1 MTHRRHLLVLL
12 VAVAALGLTACQ
24 GGDPCDPPTD
34 GGPIFNVEQAQ
45 GVADCPPPCDGCGG
59 GTGEPHLVT
68 FDERRYDL
76 QSAAELVAARDRDG
90 TFEVQWRQEPYGNH
104 PVASITA
111 VAMRIGDVRLSVV
124 GGDEV
129 VRLDGEVLD
138 LEPGEGRILPTGVV
152 VHRRDEQV
160 VVTHEASGSSVH
172 VQMSTSMM
180 GVLIDPPDEAEGR
193 MEGLL
198 GDADG
203 DPSNDLVGPDGSV
216 LDGDSWESV
225 HPALAEAWRVD
236 DDSTLF
242 DYEDGAGPDTYWD
255 PTFPPAPVDDLDD
268 EALDAARALCAAA
281 GVTDAGLLE
290 ECAFDL
296 VVTGDASLVDVYVL
310 QQKAM
315 GIPLG
320 DEVDTAPD
328 EPTLDVVDD
337 AVVWTA
343 VLDDRSRPVWGDA
356 TDRVALVHVETG
368 DDGVDTLI
376 ALDARSGEE
385 LWAVDGVEPSVPA
398 TIAGDLVVVATSADG
413 PLAGPAGERG
423 LAALDLATG
432 ASVDEVRFEPDD
444 GEAPIDTGSTLHLVG
459 GVVVHVG
466 NGVARGLAPET
477 LELRW
482 TTELPGRTDLVPA
495 VDGDRIWLGWRDG
508 DGTEIAVLDPAN
520 GELTARDVLDG
531 RPSAPT
537 ARAVADG
544 ALVVA
549 LRGEATAWVRLDV
562 EGDDISTAWVHELDE
577 DERGAD
583 RLAISG
589 RSVVGY
595 TDADVVSAV
604 GLDDGRRLWDVTTTS
619 FNNNDEQVA
628 ATDGGA
634 TIVGSFGGAYLEA
647 FDADGGELWLLDP
660 SDVARTGSPGSVA
673 ALGRAGDLVVATSPA
688 DGAVI
693 VVAVALD

>member
-1 MTHRRHLLVLL
+1 
-12 VAVAALGLTACQ
+12 
-24 GGDPCDPPTD
+24 
-34 GGPIFNVEQAQ
+34 
-45 GVADCPPPCDGCGG
+45 
-59 GTGEPHLVT
+59 
-68 FDERRYDL
+68 
-76 QSAAELVAARDRDG
+76 
-90 TFEVQWRQEPYGNH
+90 
-104 PVASITA
+104 
-111 VAMRIGDVRLSVV
+111 
-124 GGDEV
+124 
-129 VRLDGEVLD
+129 
-138 LEPGEGRILPTGVV
+138 
-152 VHRRDEQV
+152 
-160 VVTHEASGSSVH
+160 
-172 VQMSTSMM
+172 
-180 GVLIDPPDEAEGR
+180 
-193 MEGLL
+193 
-198 GDADG
+198 
-203 DPSNDLVGPDGSV
+203 
-216 LDGDSWESV
+216 
-225 HPALAEAWRVD
+225 
-236 DDSTLF
+236 
-242 DYEDGAGPDTYWD
+242 
-255 PTFPPAPVDDLDD
+255 
-268 EALDAARALCAAA
+268 
-281 GVTDAGLLE
+281 GVTDPGLLD
-290 ECAFDL
+290 ECAFDV
-296 VVTGDASLVDVYVL
+296 VVTGDDTLVDVYVL

-328 EPTLDVVDD
+328 EPALDVVDD

-368 DDGVDTLI
+368 DERIDTLI

-385 LWAVDGVEPSVPA
+385 LWAVDGVEPRVPA

-423 LAALDLATG
+423 LAALDLTSG
-432 ASVDEVRFEPDD
+432 APVDEARFEPDD

-466 NGVARGLAPET
+466 NGVARGLDAET

-549 LRGEATAWVRLDV
+549 LRGESTAWVRLDV
-562 EGDDISTAWVHELDE
+562 EGDDISTAWVHELDG

-595 TDADVVSAV
+595 TDGDVV
-604 GLDDGRRLWDVTTTS
+604 
-619 FNNNDEQVA
+619 
-628 ATDGGA
+628 
-634 TIVGSFGGAYLEA
+634 
-647 FDADGGELWLLDP
+647 
-660 SDVARTGSPGSVA
+660 
-673 ALGRAGDLVVATSPA
+673 
-688 DGAVI
+688 
-693 VVAVALD
+693 